1 MWMIKEKVSIL
12 KFSAI
17 KVFFGKC
24 HIWSAILCTNMKTF
38 DTRLGFG
45 NDVIQYAD
53 AIGGPALSIF
63 CPAECMCGA
72 CDLPIPKFLYKTHDV
87 PYYNRILFC
96 MENQ

>member
-1 MWMIKEKVSIL
+1 MDDKRKGVNFEIQCNKG
-12 KFSAI
+12 F
-17 KVFFGKC
+17 FFGKC
-24 HIWSAILCTNMKTF
+24 HIWSATLCTNMKTF

-87 PYYNRILFC
+87 PYYNRILFY